1 MTTLSGDVTVASGI
15 KMQSQTRKIRE
26 IGIDEAGKGPV
37 IGSMFVAGV
46 QHFDG
51 LDALGVRDSK
61 RLSPA
66 RREVLATQIEAATEV
81 FVVEMHAREID
92 ERRRE
97 RTMNEIMVERFVD
110 VLTHFLSD
118 RAIVDAA
125 DVKPERFAANLGAC
139 YRNACGGEIALISE
153 NKADERY
160 PLVSA
165 ASIVAKVHRDRSM
178 RALEAELGCTIGSG
192 YPSDPKTIQFLQSLR
207 EDRDFD
213 DLPHYVR
220 RSWRTVRD
228 LYTHDGF

>member
-1 MTTLSGDVTVASGI
+1 
-15 KMQSQTRKIRE
+15 MQAQNRKTRE
-26 IGIDEAGKGPV
+26 IGIDEAGKGPA
-37 IGSMFVAGV
+37 IGSMFIAGV
-46 QHFDG
+46 HNFDG

-66 RREVLATQIEAATEV
+66 RREALAAQIEAATEV

>member
-1 MTTLSGDVTVASGI
+1 
-15 KMQSQTRKIRE
+15 MQAQNRKIRE
-26 IGIDEAGKGPV
+26 IGIDEAGKGPA
-37 IGSMFVAGV
+37 IGSMFIAGV
-46 QHFDG
+46 HNFDG

-66 RREVLATQIEAATEV
+66 RREALAAQIEAATEV

>member
-1 MTTLSGDVTVASGI
+1 
-15 KMQSQTRKIRE
+15 MQSQTRKIRE

-51 LDALGVRDSK
+51 LESLDVRDSK
-61 RLSPA
+61 QLSPA
-66 RREVLATQIEAATEV
+66 RREALAAQIEAATEV
-81 FVVEMHAREID
+81 FVVEMPARAID

-97 RTMNEIMVERFVD
+97 RTMNEIMVERFAD

-125 DVKPERFAANLGAC
+125 DVKPERFGANLGAC
-139 YRNACGGEIALISE
+139 YWNMCGSEITLISE
-153 NKADERY
+153 HKADERY

-165 ASIVAKVHRDRSM
+165 ASIIAKVHRDRSI
-178 RALEAELGCTIGSG
+178 RALETELGRTIGSG
-192 YPSDPKTIQFLQSLR
+192 YPSDPKTVQFLHTLQK
-207 EDRDFD
+207 EYDFD
-213 DLPHYVR
+213 DLPRYVR

-228 LYTHDGF
+228 LYTHNGF